1 MMYYRICFIYSV
13 LQLYQ
18 KPLSFRDISNEED
31 STARIDS
38 SSSNKKST
46 LCFINIYA
54 IHAYIFLN
62 YSLFSVFNMKCESK
76 NRYTYNEER
85 RRRSAVESM
94 NILLIEAVVNDE
106 RKYLKEKFLLVS
118 SR

>member
-1 MMYYRICFIYSV
+1 
-13 LQLYQ
+13 
-18 KPLSFRDISNEED
+18 
-31 STARIDS
+31 
-38 SSSNKKST
+38 
-46 LCFINIYA
+46 
-54 IHAYIFLN
+54 
-62 YSLFSVFNMKCESK
+62 MKCESK